1 MVAESRCANGQQ
13 IVGNRR
19 QMLQTNTEIRC
30 KVQKSATLLALG
42 SWLLALG
49 FWFLVFG
56 FLKIADL
63 FLTLDLEKPF
73 KIAIP
78 AQAGIHD
85 CASYCDG
92 FPPARE

>member
-1 MVAESRCANGQQ
+1 
-13 IVGNRR
+13 
-19 QMLQTNTEIRC
+19 MLQTNTEIRC

-49 FWFLVFG
+49 SWLLALGSWFLVFG

>member
-1 MVAESRCANGQQ
+1 
-13 IVGNRR
+13 
-19 QMLQTNTEIRC
+19 MLQTNTEIRC

>member
-1 MVAESRCANGQQ
+1 
-13 IVGNRR
+13 
-19 QMLQTNTEIRC
+19 MLQTNTEIRC

-42 SWLLALG
+42 SWLLALGSWLLALALG

>member
-1 MVAESRCANGQQ
+1 MQSAEKRNALGSW
-13 IVGNRR
+13 
-19 QMLQTNTEIRC
+19 
-30 KVQKSATLLALG
+30 LLALG

-49 FWFLVFG
+49 SWLLALGSWFLVFG